1 VAVRQLRSTVNY
13 GHRSTLLSCT
23 ELQERCGGPRQG
35 PELPRCFAAQ
45 RPVGDHTPME
55 KVDGGY
61 LVTASLPETDALAD
75 RFADKWVRE
84 RLRELASVGVDQP
97 KVTHLGTDPE
107 SRAPCRCRKRPSD
120 PVYDLSQR
128 RTAAAV
134 RHMFWPNRPLQGAR
148 HQRSRESPGRPTT
161 VSRSTSVAAINRSAN
176 ASALPAARRGCG
188 KCLCI
193 GSSTSMPA
201 LSPAVRRGG

>member
-1 VAVRQLRSTVNY
+1 VRGEHDTILQPSCRSGAWLSRWSRRGRASGRLHLRDVVAARQLRSTVNY

-97 KVTHLGTDPE
+97 KVTHLGTDRE

-120 PVYDLSQR
+120 PVYHLSQR

-148 HQRSRESPGRPTT
+148 HQRSRESPGRPT
-161 VSRSTSVAAINRSAN
+161 
-176 ASALPAARRGCG
+176 RG
-188 KCLCI
+188 L
-193 GSSTSMPA
+193 
-201 LSPAVRRGG
+201 R